1 MISINE
7 IIDIIGMTLF
17 TGVLFADTFRK
28 PKITPQFEGI
38 PDIKSYNRFNWED
51 IKYAAMIIAPGIIL
65 HELAHKFTALALGN
79 QATFMAFY
87 RSPSLRNLGFFALLM
102 KFMGF
107 GFIFLVPGFVVHSR
121 TDPLSSAIIS
131 ISGPLVHLLFWQGSI
146 ILLKNENL
154 RKKIFGKKKLSQSTA
169 NALFQSGRINKFLLI
184 FNLLPIPFLGT
195 DGYQFLR
202 DIIIVIKSLF
212 G

>member
-1 MISINE
+1 MFTINE
-7 IIDIIGMTLF
+7 IIDILGMTLF
-17 TGVLFADTFRK
+17 TGILFSDTFRK
-28 PKITPQFEGI
+28 PKITPEFEGI
-38 PDIKSYNRFNWED
+38 PDINSYSRFNWED
-51 IKYAAMIIAPGIIL
+51 IKYAALIIAPGIIL

-87 RSPSLRNLGFFALLM
+87 RSPSLRNLGFLALLL
-102 KFMGF
+102 KFLGF

-131 ISGPLVHLLFWQGSI
+131 ISGPIVHLFMWLGSI
-146 ILLKNENL
+146 YLLKSENL
-154 RKKIFGKKKLSQSTA
+154 RKILFGKKKLSPSTA
-169 NALFQSGRINKFLLI
+169 NAIFQSGRINKFLLF
-184 FNLLPIPFLGT
+184 FNLLPIPFFGT

-202 DIIIVIKSLF
+202 DIIIVIKSLL